1 MLHGSA
7 QAQRIERNE
16 AVPADVEQLDE
27 PTATP
32 VERNLFMTLKDGG
45 LLMVPL
51 FACSVLMMVFVFER
65 AISLRRGRVIPR
77 PFVKKFMHQLR
88 EGKLDRDQ
96 VLDLCQESQS
106 AVSDVF
112 AGAVRKWGRPAVE
125 VEQAILDS
133 GERAANGLRKYI
145 RIFNVVSTL
154 SPLLGLLGTVFGM
167 IRIFSDIATA
177 DAMGRAECA
186 GRRHQRSHD
195 HDRRRVVGRDS
206 GSGVLLGLRRPCRP
220 AGHGDRRPG
229 AGTGQPDSAEAL
241 QEDRRSLAPARRG
254 ARRCVTLDCTHAQLK
269 TAGVSRGQPVDAIPV
284 KSPSI
289 TLVDVADNSS

>member
-1 MLHGSA
+1 
-7 QAQRIERNE
+7 
-16 AVPADVEQLDE
+16 VPADVEQLDE
-27 PTATP
+27 PAATP

-65 AISLRRGRVIPR
+65 AISLRRARVIPR

-96 VLDLCQESQS
+96 ALDLCQESQS

-177 DAMGRAECA
+177 DAMGRAGLLA
-186 GRRHQRSHD
+186 GGISEAMITTAGGLSVAIPALVFYSVFVA
-195 HDRRRVVGRDS
+195 RVDKLVMEIDA
-206 GSGVLLGLRRPCRP
+206 LGQELVNLI
-220 AGHGDRRPG
+220 
-229 AGTGQPDSAEAL
+229 SAEAL
-241 QEDRRSLAPARRG
+241 QEDRRSRTARRG
-254 ARRCVTLDCTHAQLK
+254 AA
-269 TAGVSRGQPVDAIPV
+269 AA
-284 KSPSI
+284 
-289 TLVDVADNSS
+289 